1 MAIDYK
7 FNEDIIQDHLKN
19 YIDATYKQHYAQAKT
34 QTTEIVFENG
44 HGEGFCIGNIIKY
57 AQRFGKKD
65 GRNDK
70 DLYKVIH
77 YAIILLG
84 NIQEEKE
91 RAFIDYDEQ
100 IQMDMD

>member
-1 MAIDYK
+1 MYK
-7 FNEDIIQDHLKN
+7 FNEDLILSRLRQ
-19 YIDATYKQHYAQAKT
+19 YIDNTYHQHDAQANT

-65 GRNDK
+65 GKNEK

-84 NIQEEKE
+84 AMHEEELKE
-91 RAFIDYDEQ
+91 LNDYHLELKDGS
-100 IQMDMD
+100 

>member
-1 MAIDYK
+1 MIQYK
-7 FNEDIIQDHLKN
+7 FNENKVVEELKK
-19 YIDATYKQHYAQAKT
+19 YIDFTYNQHYAQAKT

-65 GRNDK
+65 GKNTE

-84 NIQEEKE
+84 SMQEE
-91 RAFIDYDEQ
+91 Q
-100 IQMDMD
+100 NGS

>member
-1 MAIDYK
+1 MYK
-7 FNEDIIQDHLKN
+7 FNEDLILSRLRQ
-19 YIDATYKQHYAQAKT
+19 YIDNTYNQHYAQAKT

-57 AQRFGKKD
+57 AQRFGKKN
-65 GRNDK
+65 GKNDK

-84 NIQEEKE
+84 AMHEEELKE
-91 RAFIDYDEQ
+91 VNDYHLELKDGS
-100 IQMDMD
+100 

>member
-1 MAIDYK
+1 MIQYK
-7 FNEDIIQDHLKN
+7 FNENKVVEELKK
-19 YIDATYKQHYAQAKT
+19 YIDFTYNQHYAQAKT

-65 GRNDK
+65 GKNTE

-77 YAIILLG
+77 YAIILIGKL
-84 NIQEEKE
+84 EKDDYE
-91 RAFIDYDEQ
+91 YDDQMLIDKS
-100 IQMDMD
+100 

>member
-1 MAIDYK
+1 MYK
-7 FNEDIIQDHLKN
+7 FNEDLILSRLRQ
-19 YIDATYKQHYAQAKT
+19 YIDNTYNQHYAQSKT
-34 QTTEIVFENG
+34 QTTEIVFDNG

-65 GRNDK
+65 GKNDK

-84 NIQEEKE
+84 AMHEEDLKE
-91 RAFIDYDEQ
+91 VNDYHLDLTN
-100 IQMDMD
+100 D

>member
-1 MAIDYK
+1 MYK
-7 FNEDIIQDHLKN
+7 FNEDLILSRLRQ
-19 YIDATYKQHYAQAKT
+19 YIDNTYNQHYAQAKT
-34 QTTEIVFENG
+34 QTTEIVFESG

-65 GRNDK
+65 GKNEK

-84 NIQEEKE
+84 SMHEEELKE
-91 RAFIDYDEQ
+91 LNDYHLELKDGS
-100 IQMDMD
+100 

>member
-1 MAIDYK
+1 MIQYK
-7 FNEDIIQDHLKN
+7 FNENKVVEELKK
-19 YIDATYKQHYAQAKT
+19 YIDFTYNQHYAQAKT

-65 GRNDK
+65 GKNTE

-77 YAIILLG
+77 YAIILIGQL
-84 NIQEEKE
+84 EKE
-91 RAFIDYDEQ
+91 DYEYDNQMLIDKS
-100 IQMDMD
+100 

>member
-1 MAIDYK
+1 MYK
-7 FNEDIIQDHLKN
+7 FNEDLIQSRLKQ
-19 YIDATYKQHYAQAKT
+19 YIDNTYKQHYAQAKT

-57 AQRFGKKD
+57 AQRFGKKN

-84 NIQEEKE
+84 AMHEEELKE
-91 RAFIDYDEQ
+91 LNDYHLELKDGS
-100 IQMDMD
+100 